1 MPILGTVAS
10 QVPANLP
17 TTSFFSIAT
26 STVSS
31 GGTSAISFSS
41 IPSTYKH
48 LQVRAFARGTAT
60 GNADYRESLRMRVN
74 GDTGSNYTLHRLWG
88 DGVAVTGVN
97 VAGKTEYETAGMVQD
112 GDGLA
117 NAFGYAVVEI
127 LDYASTN
134 KYKTFR
140 SLTGFD
146 NNTTGTSQKQ
156 GGILLT
162 SCVWMNTNA
171 ISSLTMYCSANIAQ
185 YSHFALYGIKG

>member
-1 MPILGTVAS
+1 MPILGTIAS

-17 TTSFFSIAT
+17 TNSFLSIAT
-26 STVSS
+26 STVSA
-31 GGTSAISFSS
+31 GGTSAITFNS

-48 LQVRAFARGTAT
+48 LQVRAFARGTST
-60 GNADYRESLRMRVN
+60 GNSDYRESLRMRVN
-74 GDTGSNYTLHRLWG
+74 SDTGSNYTLHRLWG

-97 VAGKTEYETAGMVQD
+97 VTSRTEFETAGMVQD

-117 NAFGYAVVEI
+117 NAFGYAVVDI

-162 SCVWMNTNA
+162 SSVWMNTNA
-171 ISSLTMYCSANIAQ
+171 ISSITMYCSANVAQ